1 MNEWLTGDFM
11 AISTIFQSYQDDDER
26 LCAMESGL
34 LLERLPPRAG
44 LEPGIARSV
53 GQRLTY

>member
-1 MNEWLTGDFM
+1 MGGYNE
-11 AISTIFQSYQDDDER
+11 R
-26 LCAMESGL
+26 VCKMEPRYRMKRS
-34 LLERLPPRAG
+34 PPEAG